1 MFKVFGFYKFIKI
14 KSLKKNKDFLQKFL
28 ISNNIR
34 GTIII
39 AKEGLNGTISGCVK
53 DIDKTTKKL
62 KSLFSFKLFDNS
74 NESKSKFQPFHKP
87 KVKIKKEVV
96 PMNLTI
102 NSKDRNIQ
110 NHLEPKDW
118 NKLIKN
124 KDTHIID
131 TRKPF
136 EYKVGTFKKFD
147 NSNESKS
154 KFQPFRKPKVKIK
167 KEVVP
172 MNLTLNSKDRNIQT
186 HLDPKEWNKL
196 IKNKDTHIIDTRKP
210 FEYKVGTF
218 KKSVNPNI
226 NNFRDFP
233 KYLNKLKKNKPV
245 AMFCTGGIRCEKT
258 SVYLKKKGFEN
269 IFQLN
274 GGILNYL
281 KKIKKTES
289 LWKGECFV
297 FDNRISL
304 KHELKIGTYSVC
316 SGCRMPISPKDK
328 RSNKYEEGVSCP
340 NCHAVS
346 YTHLTLPTNRE
357 V

>member
-14 KSLKKNKDFLQKFL
+14 KSLKRNKDLLQKFL
-28 ISNNIR
+28 TSNNIR

-39 AKEGLNGTISGCVK
+39 AKEGLNGTISGGVK
-53 DIDKTTKKL
+53 DIDKIIKKL
-62 KSLFSFKLFDNS
+62 KFLFS
-74 NESKSKFQPFHKP
+74 
-87 KVKIKKEVV
+87 
-96 PMNLTI
+96 
-102 NSKDRNIQ
+102 
-110 NHLEPKDW
+110 
-118 NKLIKN
+118 
-124 KDTHIID
+124 
-131 TRKPF
+131 
-136 EYKVGTFKKFD
+136 FKKFD

-154 KFQPFRKPKVKIK
+154 KFQPFHKPKVKIK

-258 SVYLKKKGFEN
+258 SVYLKKKGFKN

-304 KHELKIGTYSVC
+304 KHELKIGTYSMC

-340 NCHAVS
+340 NCHDK
-346 YTHLTLPTNRE
+346 LTETQKSRFRMRQSQVYKAKQSRKKYIFQKE
-357 V
+357 FK